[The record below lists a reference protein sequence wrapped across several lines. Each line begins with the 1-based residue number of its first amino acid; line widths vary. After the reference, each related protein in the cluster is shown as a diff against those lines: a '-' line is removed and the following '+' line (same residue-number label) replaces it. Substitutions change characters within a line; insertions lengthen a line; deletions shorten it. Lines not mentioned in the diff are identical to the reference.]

1 MNKFSKNDA
10 LCEIALAILE
20 SKALH
25 VWLDDL
31 RPIRPGYNAL
41 AKTADEAIKLL
52 KTGRVESIS
61 LDHDLGPPEAGTGY
75 DVAQWIEEAA
85 YHGKLKRLTWSIHSA
100 NPVGVNN
107 MRQALTNAD
116 RFWNR

>member
-1 MNKFSKNDA
+1 MNPFSISDSLSDA
-10 LCEIALAILE
+10 VLSILE

-41 AKTADEAIKLL
+41 ATTANEAIKLL

-85 YHGKLKRLTWSIHSA
+85 YHGKLKRLSWNIHSA

-107 MRQALTNAD
+107 MRQALQSAD
-116 RFWNR
+116 RFWSR

>member
-1 MNKFSKNDA
+1 MRND
-10 LCEIALAILE
+10 IQAINEAYIKVTE
-20 SKALH
+20 STALH

-52 KTGRVESIS
+52 ETGRVQSIS

-85 YHGKLKRLTWSIHSA
+85 YEGKINRLDWNIHSA
-100 NPVGVNN
+100 NPVGVSN
-107 MRQALTNAD
+107 MRQALLSAD
-116 RFWNR
+116 RFWSR

>member
-1 MNKFSKNDA
+1 MNPFYRLDVLSTAA
-10 LCEIALAILE
+10 LQILE
-20 SKALH
+20 GAALH

-52 KTGRVESIS
+52 KTGRVQSIS

-75 DVAQWIEEAA
+75 DVAQWIEKAA
-85 YHGKLKRLTWSIHSA
+85 YQGKINRLEWNIHSA
-100 NPVGVNN
+100 NPVGVSN
-107 MRQALTNAD
+107 MRQALLSAD

>member
-1 MNKFSKNDA
+1 MNPFSMPDTLSDA
-10 LCEIALAILE
+10 ALSILE

-85 YHGKLKRLTWSIHSA
+85 YHGKLQRLSWNIHSA

>member
-1 MNKFSKNDA
+1 MNPFTTTDA
-10 LCEIALAILE
+10 LTQAAQSILE

-61 LDHDLGPPEAGTGY
+61 LDHDLGPPAAGTGY

-85 YHGKLKRLTWSIHSA
+85 YHGKLKRLTWAIHSA

-107 MRQALTNAD
+107 MRQALQSAD
-116 RFWNR
+116 RFWSR